1 MLTTQ
6 VVAERTGEDNS
17 STTVRDVVAGVNA
30 LVNQANGTRWVPDT
44 SEGAAPDA
52 TTWAADTYLGA
63 LMYAARLVRRAN
75 SPGGIE
81 AFFETG
87 VAYVQRT
94 DPDVAVL
101 LRLGSSSVPM
111 TG

>member
-1 MLTTQ
+1 MLTAQ
-6 VVAERTGEDNS
+6 VVAERTGEPVTD
-17 STTVRDVVAGVNA
+17 STVVDVTAGVNA
-30 LVNQANGTRWVPDT
+30 LVNDANGTRWVPVD
-44 SEGAAPDA
+44 PDVPDGA

-75 SPGGIE
+75 SPAGIE

-94 DPDVAVL
+94 DPDVAML
-101 LRLGSSSVPM
+101 LRLGGSAVPM